1 MIDKQDITN
10 MTPSRYMFYV
20 GLRQDKE
27 LFAKVVMS
35 SNRSSVNTNCIS
47 IK

>member
-10 MTPSRYMFYV
+10 MTPEQIYALYV

-35 SNRSSVNTNCIS
+35 HIVTEIPPYQH
-47 IK
+47 